1 MQKPVEA
8 IRSVIDRGRPLL
20 LDGGLGSELDRRG
33 FDISSPLWSA
43 EVILQQPDALSALH
57 RDYLDAGA
65 QCITTASYQASVDGL
80 RARGMSLSEI
90 ESCFQLSVE
99 LACSARDE
107 FLQDKPDADFRPLV
121 AASAGPYGA
130 YLADGSEYRGNYG
143 VSDDRLRDFHR
154 QRLHWLD
161 RSAADLI
168 ACETIPDLQEA
179 IVLSQLLVS
188 SSTPAW
194 VSFCCRDAER
204 LHDGN
209 SLRSALALFTDL
221 PQVFALG
228 VNCCAPQLVEPLI
241 EYIVECN
248 TDKLIVVYPNS
259 GQQYDAASGHWAG
272 ENDLRQWAVQAERW
286 YRAGARIIGGCCCVG
301 PEYVRELASRNTWHC

>member
-1 MQKPVEA
+1 VQKPVEA

-90 ESCFQLSVE
+90 ESVFRVSVE

-121 AASAGPYGA
+121 AASVGPPTVP
-130 YLADGSEYRGNYG
+130 S
-143 VSDDRLRDFHR
+143 
-154 QRLHWLD
+154 
-161 RSAADLI
+161 I
-168 ACETIPDLQEA
+168 AVT
-179 IVLSQLLVS
+179 
-188 SSTPAW
+188 T
-194 VSFCCRDAER
+194 
-204 LHDGN
+204 
-209 SLRSALALFTDL
+209 ALATNGCAIFTGS
-221 PQVFALG
+221 ACIG
-228 VNCCAPQLVEPLI
+228 SIEAPP
-241 EYIVECN
+241 
-248 TDKLIVVYPNS
+248 T
-259 GQQYDAASGHWAG
+259 
-272 ENDLRQWAVQAERW
+272 
-286 YRAGARIIGGCCCVG
+286 
-301 PEYVRELASRNTWHC
+301 

>member
-1 MQKPVEA
+1 VQKPVEA

-90 ESCFQLSVE
+90 ESVFRVSVE

-121 AASAGPYGA
+121 AASVGPYGA

-143 VSDDRLRDFHR
+143 VSDERLRDFHR

-168 ACETIPDLQEA
+168 ACL
-179 IVLSQLLVS
+179 
-188 SSTPAW
+188 
-194 VSFCCRDAER
+194 RDY
-204 LHDGN
+204 
-209 SLRSALALFTDL
+209 S
-221 PQVFALG
+221 
-228 VNCCAPQLVEPLI
+228 
-241 EYIVECN
+241 
-248 TDKLIVVYPNS
+248 
-259 GQQYDAASGHWAG
+259 
-272 ENDLRQWAVQAERW
+272 
-286 YRAGARIIGGCCCVG
+286 
-301 PEYVRELASRNTWHC
+301 